1 MTVDGLSLP
10 RRQQLGQIVRQR
22 REPSRDLAFAFLRLE
37 QFVGDVQRRQDRCL
51 VRFDDGSLRQYL
63 LQRLV
68 HVCRD
73 LSRVLGRQVGP
84 HRVLLAADHHLDR
97 VLFGAHWAPPPAPG
111 ALPPPPAGAPPAAE
125 RTPPLPPASRACSSR
140 NVRRERRSWTRAR
153 AASTRWRS
161 VLFSCSRSATRFR
174 VSASGL
180 AADPPRPLLSFSSAS
195 ALTARAR
202 HPASSSATWRRMVS
216 SWSSTCASALSPSY
230 AKLTLQRRQPP
241 SQQRIHVPLA
251 QRPLGIAERAVP
263 SHAAVPRRDAGPPIL
278 VEHFEPLEQRAYGP
292 PQDIGDLGGGDARR
306 QHQRQ
311 VALDWR
317 LQRHRPVGSQGAFH
331 RGDPHL

>member
-1 MTVDGLSLP
+1 MSATLLCVSSSMGCGNRSSSRSDSLVFFFSS
-10 RRQQLGQIVRQR
+10 RRRHTRFDCDWSSDVC
-22 REPSRDLAFAFLRLE
+22 SSDL
-37 QFVGDVQRRQDRCL
+37 DVQRRQDRCL

-84 HRVLLAADHHLDR
+84 HRVLLATDHHLDR
-97 VLFGAHWAPPPAPG
+97 VLLGAHWAPPPAPG
-111 ALPPPPAGAPPAAE
+111 ALPPPPPPPPAAAPPAPE

-140 NVRRERRSWTRAR
+140 NVRRERRSWTRPR

-278 VEHFEPLEQRAYGP
+278 VEHFEPPQKRPYRP
-292 PQDIGDLGGGDARR
+292 PQNAEHL
-306 QHQRQ
+306 
-311 VALDWR
+311 
-317 LQRHRPVGSQGAFH
+317 RP
-331 RGDPHL
+331 

>member
-1 MTVDGLSLP
+1 MTDDGLSLP

-68 HVCRD
+68 HVCGD
-73 LSRVLGRQVGP
+73 LPRVLGRQVGP
-84 HRVLLAADHHLDR
+84 DRVLLATDHYLDR

-111 ALPPPPAGAPPAAE
+111 ALPPPPPPPPPAAAPPAPE

-140 NVRRERRSWTRAR
+140 NVRRERRSWTRPR

-195 ALTARAR
+195 ALTARAPPPAT
-202 HPASSSATWRRMVS
+202 PASPCANSASTPRSRRVRAGSRTEQSQATPRCPAGMPGPRYSSNT
-216 SWSSTCASALSPSY
+216 
-230 AKLTLQRRQPP
+230 
-241 SQQRIHVPLA
+241 
-251 QRPLGIAERAVP
+251 
-263 SHAAVPRRDAGPPIL
+263 
-278 VEHFEPLEQRAYGP
+278 
-292 PQDIGDLGGGDARR
+292 
-306 QHQRQ
+306 
-311 VALDWR
+311 
-317 LQRHRPVGSQGAFH
+317 
-331 RGDPHL
+331 

>member
-1 MTVDGLSLP
+1 MTDDGLSLP

-68 HVCRD
+68 HVCGD
-73 LSRVLGRQVGP
+73 LPRVLGRQVGP
-84 HRVLLAADHHLDR
+84 DRVLLATDHYLDR

-111 ALPPPPAGAPPAAE
+111 ALPPPPPPPPPAAAPPAPE

-140 NVRRERRSWTRAR
+140 NVRRERRSWTRPR

-180 AADPPRPLLSFSSAS
+180 AADPPPPPPLLSFGAAS
-195 ALTARAR
+195 AWAARAR

-230 AKLTLQRRQPP
+230 AKLTLQRRQPLR
-241 SQQRIHVPLA
+241 QQRIHVPLA
-251 QRPLGIAERAVP
+251 QGPRGIAERAVP
-263 SHAAVPRRDAGPPIL
+263 SHTAVPRRDAGPPIL
-278 VEHFEPLEQRAYGP
+278 IEHLEPLEQRPPRP
-292 PQDIGDLGGGDARR
+292 PQDIGNLGC
-306 QHQRQ
+306 
-311 VALDWR
+311 
-317 LQRHRPVGSQGAFH
+317 GAV
-331 RGDPHL
+331 RGQPEG